1 VKVDSIEEVRRTIK
15 DRSQPIK
22 SLIIDNSKVR
32 RRVNGTSEPLT
43 QIVINQI
50 VHSSREYKTQLAKQI

>member
-1 VKVDSIEEVRRTIK
+1 MKVDSIEEVRRTIK
-15 DRSQPIK
+15 DRLQPIK
-22 SLIIDNSKVR
+22 PPIIDNPKVR

-50 VHSSREYKTQLAKQI
+50 VHSSREYKTQ

>member
-1 VKVDSIEEVRRTIK
+1 MKVDSIEEVRRTIK